1 MNDETYPST
10 PQAED
15 TSDIAIE
22 NPPII
27 LTFTA
32 EQQAELQGT
41 ILEGSRGLSII
52 KRDGQLI
59 AEQLA

>member
-1 MNDETYPST
+1 MKDETYPSA

-15 TSDIAIE
+15 TSDIPIE

-27 LTFTA
+27 ITFTVDQR
-32 EQQAELQGT
+32 EQLKGT
-41 ILEGSRGLSII
+41 ILEGSRGLSLT
-52 KRDGQLI
+52 KNDGRLI

>member
-1 MNDETYPST
+1 MKDETYPSASG
-10 PQAED
+10 AED
-15 TSDIAIE
+15 TSDIVIE

-32 EQQAELQGT
+32 EQQDALKGT
-41 ILEGSRGLSII
+41 ILEGSRGLSIV
-52 KRDGQLI
+52 KDQGRLI

>member
-1 MNDETYPST
+1 MNDETYPSAST
-10 PQAED
+10 AAD

-27 LTFTA
+27 ITFTA
-32 EQQAELQGT
+32 EQQEALKGT

-52 KRDGQLI
+52 KNNGRLI